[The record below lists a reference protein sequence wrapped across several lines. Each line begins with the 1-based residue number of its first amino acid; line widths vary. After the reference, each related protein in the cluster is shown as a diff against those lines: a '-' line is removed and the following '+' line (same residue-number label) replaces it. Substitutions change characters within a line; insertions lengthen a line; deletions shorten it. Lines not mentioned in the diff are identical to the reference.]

1 VSSDSPQSWRHPG
14 YVAIIDL
21 VAARAGLLP
30 PSCPAAAMEGI
41 DRAMARAGLSDFPT
55 YLARLEADVTL
66 LDDLLVELTVGETY
80 FFRNPEHFH
89 FVRHEV
95 LPDVRRRRGPAHTVR
110 AWSAGCASGEEPYSL
125 AVLLMEEGYG
135 ARMEVRAT
143 DVSRAALARAQVA
156 SYGEWSLRGP
166 EAARM
171 RPFLHPAGKRYTLD
185 ARVRGRVHFGY
196 LNLAD
201 DTWPSHAHG
210 IWGMDIIFCRNVL
223 IYFNRATIEA
233 VARRL
238 YASLADGGFLIAGPS
253 DPSLGAHAP
262 FETVLTDWGIIY
274 HRPAPGEVSRA
285 HAVPS
290 LPAPAPPP
298 PLPPR
303 VLPPAPPPVAFT
315 PPAPPPPAA
324 PPPLP
329 TPAPELDEARR
340 AFAAGDWREA
350 ARLAG
355 AHPEDAEAE
364 AVAIRALANVE
375 PLAAV
380 HACAEAAAR
389 HPLAVE
395 LRYLEAL
402 LLLGLGRLAESE
414 RAARQALYLE
424 PSLAVVHLMLGH
436 ILRRQGDSEG
446 ARRAFRTAESL
457 CARLPP
463 EAPVLLADGERA
475 GRLAEVA
482 RTERT
487 RLDDALE
494 ETRE

>member
-1 VSSDSPQSWRHPG
+1 MSSDSPQSWRHPG
-14 YVAIIDL
+14 YVAVVDL

-55 YLARLEADVTL
+55 YLARLEADAAM
-66 LDDLLVELTVGETY
+66 LDDLLVELTIGETY
-80 FFRNPEHFH
+80 FFRNPEHYH

-95 LPDVRRRRGPAHTVR
+95 LPDVRRRRGPTHTVR

-125 AVLLMEEGYG
+125 AVLLMEEGYRE
-135 ARMEVRAT
+135 RMEVRAT
-143 DVSRAALARAQVA
+143 DVSRAALSRAQVA

-166 EAARM
+166 EADRM
-171 RPFLHPAGKRYTLD
+171 RPFLHPEGRRYTLD
-185 ARVRGRVHFGY
+185 AQVRDRVHFGY

-238 YASLADGGFLIAGPS
+238 HASLADGGFLIAGPS
-253 DPSLGAHAP
+253 DPALGAYAP
-262 FETVLTDWGIIY
+262 FDTVLTDWGIVY
-274 HRPAPGEVSRA
+274 HRPAPGEAPRA
-285 HAVPS
+285 HSVRYVQP
-290 LPAPAPPP
+290 PAPPP
-298 PLPPR
+298 PLPPLA
-303 VLPPAPPPVAFT
+303 LPPAPPPVAFT
-315 PPAPPPPAA
+315 PPAPPAP

-329 TPAPELDEARR
+329 PATPELDGAKR
-340 AFAAGDWREA
+340 AFAAGEWREA

-364 AVAIRALANVE
+364 AVGIRALANVE

-380 HACAEAAAR
+380 RLCAEAIAR
-389 HPLAVE
+389 HPLAAE

-436 ILRRQGDSEG
+436 ILRRQGDSAG

-457 CARLPP
+457 CATLPP
-463 EAPVLLADGERA
+463 DAPVLLADGEHA
-475 GRLAEVA
+475 GHLAEVA
-482 RTERT
+482 RAERT
-487 RLDDALE
+487 RLDEALE